1 MFRTNRRK
9 MRPRPHQPEK
19 RSFLLCFRKN
29 TLHTWRIVF
38 ARPQENAYKMEIQYH
53 AIQGMGYMIY
63 NIIVFETLRFQFVLQ
78 DGNDKPVFSHAFSVA
93 VFTGYLW
100 MVGQRGEKNL
110 RSQTKPD
117 RYGWGQ

>member
-1 MFRTNRRK
+1 
-9 MRPRPHQPEK
+9 MRPRPHVPEK
-19 RSFLLCFRKN
+19 RSFLLRFRKN

-38 ARPQENAYKMEIQYH
+38 ARPQAP
-53 AIQGMGYMIY
+53 
-63 NIIVFETLRFQFVLQ
+63 VRFQFVLQ